1 MSSGFIKNLQSTEYQ
16 TGRQNGDIHGAS
28 IVSTQKITEGKY
40 EAENQITLLPG
51 FEATAHDA
59 FSAEIKPQ
67 SLQYQWQYALTDHLG
82 NLRVLFADK
91 NGDGLIR
98 QDTNSVLNEVLSIRN
113 YSPFGLELGGSHKN
127 LDYQNPYRFGG
138 KEVDAFSSYLDFGGR
153 WYDSNR
159 SGWNQIDPHAENYN
173 DLSGYSFCANNP
185 ILYID
190 PDGRD
195 IGYSQASQTTDKKT
209 GVTTITYNVNVSM
222 AVMNSSS
229 MSSKEYQ
236 KAVSSFTSQLNK
248 AVSGTFNAGDK
259 TKIVFQAGNIDVRNV
274 SSMSDVKT
282 TDHLM
287 VVVDDV
293 TGKSAKGGEAGGLA
307 EMGGKIAYVEKGDAS
322 FTAGNMVHEFGH
334 NIGLAHN
341 WDSGYKDDDGET
353 NYMGYGN
360 VKNQMVGIQLNQ
372 SLLKYKFGELN
383 RGQNY
388 ETLTKDYN
396 TNGYTTQ
403 QMPMNYNVNRGGKIP
418 KRLQN

>member
-1 MSSGFIKNLQSTEYQ
+1 M
-16 TGRQNGDIHGAS
+16 
-28 IVSTQKITEGKY
+28 
-40 EAENQITLLPG
+40 
-51 FEATAHDA
+51 
-59 FSAEIKPQ
+59 
-67 SLQYQWQYALTDHLG
+67 
-82 NLRVLFADK
+82 FADK

-98 QDTNSVLNEVLSIRN
+98 QDTNSELNEILSIRN